1 MAIHCLES
9 GWNGI
14 CTPRLSRG
22 ASCLRGRIS
31 NTPLLSAVYYY
42 NILWRYIHLGN
53 IQLYNLIVPCLIH
66 LTLFNIKCIY
76 KQSKYGFRIR
86 WQQCQ
91 FRKDQWMSQC
101 VSVWET
107 ELGKIWPLFD
117 NHHLKR
123 VHVCL
128 FKTSSL
134 ETLHPVI
141 YWWKY
146 LGGPIVLRLSLNFQ
160 AWHPCCPFVRCNR
173 RGWFRPPSV
182 DCNYLWVAVHSEN
195 IHAMCLSNA
204 FGKL

>member
-1 MAIHCLES
+1 M
-9 GWNGI
+9 
-14 CTPRLSRG
+14 T
-22 ASCLRGRIS
+22 
-31 NTPLLSAVYYY
+31 
-42 NILWRYIHLGN
+42 NIRYGYIHLGN

-123 VHVCL
+123 VLVCL

-134 ETLHPVI
+134 QTLHRVI

-182 DCNYLWVAVHSEN
+182 DCNYLWHFSSSS
-195 IHAMCLSNA
+195 LSLSPSLPLLLVKISTLCVFSDA
-204 FGKL
+204 FGNCDANLHL